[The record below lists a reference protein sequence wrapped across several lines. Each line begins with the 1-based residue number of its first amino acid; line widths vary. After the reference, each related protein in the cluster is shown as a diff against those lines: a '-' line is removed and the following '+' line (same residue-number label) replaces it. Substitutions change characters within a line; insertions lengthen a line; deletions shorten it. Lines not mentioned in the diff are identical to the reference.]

1 MRILLL
7 CYAIS
12 GLLSL
17 GYQVV
22 WLRHFV
28 DRFGSSTFTFV
39 LVICCFIAGLGAG
52 ALFSRPV
59 SNALRRAMPRAGNLQ
74 IYGMF
79 EILISITV
87 LLVYIESLIPA
98 DLMGTFPYAL
108 KNGIY
113 EPLLSY
119 QLLKIPLAVLSV
131 AVPCFFMGVTYPLL
145 CNVFVE
151 RARFP
156 SSLYAWN
163 TLGACTSVL
172 LCEWVLLRHFGTSV
186 TLVAMIGA
194 NVLLGLFFLAKGRP
208 IEKRCKAEPPDE
220 ELENTTSL
228 PAAAGNAPAA
238 AGNAPA
244 AAGNTP
250 SKAAVPLAYGILI
263 AGAVISGFL
272 SGALEADAF
281 RRIHFVQIYNGSAMA
296 FVSFWAIASIFLASR
311 LVHRCVRW
319 RLVHLKAWALVGL
332 GLFLLVTN
340 YLLSPVAGWL
350 QEFSSTSA
358 ERFSIDQ
365 DGSLVINLAV
375 FAVTGLA
382 VFPSYFCISLLLPF
396 LCNAG
401 QKQGRHLGR
410 IYGFN
415 TIAFLA
421 GMIVFSWVAPSVNMF
436 FAFKLLTLTFAIMV
450 VFLLLLKRSG
460 KLLAAQSLAALG
472 AVAVAAYFTPAEFD
486 HDFFRPSDRL
496 FKTKTRCL
504 KGSTGFSTFVAE
516 FPHGDA
522 VFLDSSQMSD
532 TGPQAKR
539 YMKLMTHFPLL
550 AQEKPRTALLIC
562 FGVGNTGGAIAKHS
576 CLERIDVVDLSRN
589 IMETAPEFAF
599 HNDRV
604 FDDSR
609 LRQIHDDGR
618 SFLGVTDER
627 YDLITSEPPPP
638 LMHGISRLYSLEY
651 YEDVVEHLTP
661 KGCMTQWLPIYQMPP
676 KAGRLIVATFVRAFP
691 YALLITGFDR
701 EFILVGS
708 KSPIDL
714 ATIADR
720 FDSDPRVRGDLYDIS
735 VPTPAHLLARIVM
748 TDADLRKLYGSGE
761 VVTDQKN
768 LLSSFW
774 PGGRVLNFPYSPRA
788 VLGTV
793 SASMAIAEPDLQKIF
808 TDLKE
813 LRRYVPDF
821 PAELLAN
828 VREPSGTVAGT
839 EIDWIGLKKLNL
851 QAEKTLRQ
859 GRVREGLGLFGNSTA
874 RNPMQMDVYLSL
886 GWNLLDLKRPGAAA
900 QWFAKCAALFPEY
913 QEGYYFS
920 GLALGQAGRIDEAV
934 ASLRKA
940 LDLNPLYFEA
950 LVVLGKIMGQ
960 KGSRAEAV
968 ANLQRAL
975 ELKPMADD
983 VRRALDKA
991 LSLPE

>member
-7 CYAIS
+7 CYALS

-79 EILISITV
+79 EILISTTV

-108 KNGIY
+108 KDGIY

-145 CNVFVE
+145 CNVFVK

-172 LCEWVLLRHFGTSV
+172 LCEWVLLRQFGTNV
-186 TLVAMIGA
+186 TLIAMIAG
-194 NVLLGLFFLAKGRP
+194 NVLLGLFFLAKGRR
-208 IEKRCKAEPPDE
+208 IEERCKEEPPDE
-220 ELENTTSL
+220 APLRATPQTAAADNPTARADSP
-228 PAAAGNAPAA
+228 PAAA
-238 AGNAPA
+238 
-244 AAGNTP
+244 
-250 SKAAVPLAYGILI
+250 PLTYGVLI

-296 FVSFWAIASIFLASR
+296 FVSFWAIAAIFLASR

-319 RLVHLKAWALVGL
+319 RLVHLKALAVVGL
-332 GLFLLVTN
+332 GLFLIVMN
-340 YLLSPVAGWL
+340 YLLAPVAGWL

-410 IYGFN
+410 IYGLN

-421 GMIVFSWVAPSVNMF
+421 GMIVFSWVAPLVNMF
-436 FAFKLLTLTFAIMV
+436 FAFKLMTLTFAIMV

-460 KLLAAQSLAALG
+460 KLLAVQSVAAAG
-472 AVAVAAYFTPAEFD
+472 AVGVAAFFTPADFD
-486 HDFFRPSDRL
+486 HDFFMPSDRL
-496 FKTKTRCL
+496 HKTETRCL

-522 VFLDSSQMSD
+522 VFLDSGQMSD

-539 YMKLMTHFPLL
+539 YMKLMCHFPLL
-550 AQEKPRTALLIC
+550 AQPEPRKALLIC

-604 FDDSR
+604 FDDPR

-618 SFLGVTDER
+618 SFLAVTDER

-661 KGCMTQWLPIYQMPP
+661 RGCMTQWLPIYQMPP
-676 KAGRLIVATFVRAFP
+676 KAGRLIVSTFVRAFP

-708 KSPIDL
+708 RSPVDL
-714 ATIADR
+714 ATMADR
-720 FDSDPRVRGDLYDIS
+720 FERDQRVRGDLHNIS
-735 VPTPAHLLARIVM
+735 VPTPAHLMARIVM
-748 TDADLRKLYGSGE
+748 TDADLRKIYGQGE

-788 VLGTV
+788 VLGIVPPSLT
-793 SASMAIAEPDLQKIF
+793 AAEPDLRKIF

-813 LRRYVPDF
+813 LRRHVPDF
-821 PAELLAN
+821 PAEVLAN
-828 VREPSGTVAGT
+828 VKEPPGSVAGT
-839 EIDWIGLKKLNL
+839 ELDWVGLKNLNL
-851 QAEKTLRQ
+851 QAEKSLRQ
-859 GRVREGLGLFGNSTA
+859 GRVREGLGLFGNSTT
-874 RNPMQMDVYLSL
+874 RNPMQMDVYLSV
-886 GWNLLDLKRPGAAA
+886 GWNLIDLRRPAVAAT
-900 QWFAKCAALFPEY
+900 WFAKCTALFPEY
-913 QEGYYFS
+913 QEGHYFL
-920 GLALGQAGRIDEAV
+920 GLALGQAGRTDEAI

-940 LDLNPLYFEA
+940 LDINPLYYEA
-950 LVVLGKIMGQ
+950 LVILGKIMGQ
-960 KGSRAEAV
+960 KGARTEAV
-968 ANLQRAL
+968 ATLQRAL
-975 ELKPMADD
+975 DLKPMADD

-991 LSLPE
+991 HRLPE

>member
-7 CYAIS
+7 CYALS

-52 ALFSRPV
+52 AFFSRPV
-59 SNALRRAMPRAGNLQ
+59 SNALRRVMPRSGNLQ
-74 IYGMF
+74 IYGIF
-79 EILISITV
+79 EILIATTV
-87 LLVYIESLIPA
+87 LLVYAESLIPA
-98 DLMGTFPYAL
+98 DLMGTFPYVL
-108 KNGIY
+108 KEGIY
-113 EPLLSY
+113 EPLISY

-151 RARFP
+151 RVRFP

-163 TLGACTSVL
+163 TLGACSSVL
-172 LCEWVLLRHFGTSV
+172 LCEWVLLRQFGTDA
-186 TLVAMIGA
+186 TLVVMIVA
-194 NVLLGLFFLAKGRP
+194 NALLGLFFLAKGGR
-208 IEKRCKAEPPDE
+208 IEERCKEEPPDE
-220 ELENTTSL
+220 APLRATSRPAADSSSSRATKNSTS
-228 PAAAGNAPAA
+228 PAAA
-238 AGNAPA
+238 
-244 AAGNTP
+244 
-250 SKAAVPLAYGILI
+250 PLTYGVLI

-296 FVSFWAIASIFLASR
+296 FVSFWAIAAIFLASR

-319 RLVHLKAWALVGL
+319 RLVHLKVWAVVGL
-332 GLFLLVTN
+332 GVFLVIMN
-340 YLLSPVAGWL
+340 YLLAPVAGWL
-350 QEFSSTSA
+350 QEFSGTSA
-358 ERFSIDQ
+358 ERFSFDR
-365 DGSLVINLAV
+365 DGSLMINAAV

-382 VFPSYFCISLLLPF
+382 VFPSYFCVSLLLPF

-401 QKQGRHLGR
+401 QTQGRHLGR
-410 IYGFN
+410 IYGLN

-421 GMIVFSWVAPSVNMF
+421 GMIVFSWVAPLVNMF
-436 FAFKLLTLTFAIMV
+436 FAFKLLTATFAILV

-460 KLLAAQSLAALG
+460 KILVLQS
-472 AVAVAAYFTPAEFD
+472 VAAASAVGVAAFLTPSDFD
-486 HDFFRPSDRL
+486 RDFFLPSDRL
-496 FKTKTRCL
+496 HKTETRCL

-522 VFLDSSQMSD
+522 VFLDSGQMSD

-539 YMKLMTHFPLL
+539 YMKIMCHFPLL
-550 AQEKPRTALLIC
+550 AQPQPRKALLIC

-604 FDDSR
+604 FDDPR

-618 SFLGVTDER
+618 SYLAVTDER

-661 KGCMTQWLPIYQMPP
+661 RGCMTQWLPIYQMPP

-691 YALLITGFDR
+691 HVLLITGFDR

-708 KSPIDL
+708 KSPIDVE
-714 ATIADR
+714 TMADR
-720 FDSDPRVRGDLYDIS
+720 FARDPRVLGDLHTIS
-735 VPTPAHLLARIVM
+735 VPSPAHLMARIVM
-748 TDADLRKLYGSGE
+748 TDADLRKIYGQGP

-768 LLSSFW
+768 LLSSYW
-774 PGGRVLNFPYSPRA
+774 PGGRVLDFPYSPRA
-788 VLGTV
+788 VLAMIPPSLT
-793 SASMAIAEPDLQKIF
+793 AAEPGLRKIF
-808 TDLKE
+808 TDLRA
-813 LRRYVPDF
+813 LRRHVPDF
-821 PAELLAN
+821 PAEVLAT
-828 VREPSGTVAGT
+828 VSEPPGAVAGT
-839 EIDWIGLKKLNL
+839 EIDWVGLKGLNL
-851 QAEKTLRQ
+851 QAEKALRQ

-874 RNPMQMDVYLSL
+874 QNPVQMDVYLSV
-886 GWNLLDLKRPGAAA
+886 GWNLIDLKRPAVAA
-900 QWFAKCAALFPEY
+900 QWFAKCTALFPEY
-913 QEGYYFS
+913 QEGHYYL
-920 GLALGQAGRIDEAV
+920 GLALGQAGRTDKAI
-934 ASLRKA
+934 ASLRRA
-940 LDLNPLYFEA
+940 LEINPLYYEA
-950 LVVLGKIMGQ
+950 LLVLGKIMGQ
-960 KGSRAEAV
+960 KGARTEAV
-968 ANLQRAL
+968 ANLQKAL
-975 ELKPMADD
+975 DLKPMSDD
-983 VRRALDKA
+983 ARRALDQA
-991 LSLPE
+991 LRLRE